1 MSINETQEI
10 ELDRF
15 IDSLR
20 SGKLDESEMTKLDER
35 LREDADFRQLY
46 RARVR
51 MESNLLSVYQLE
63 EKAITPPV
71 ITNTKTRNLRSFWYM
86 AAGAGIAATLI
97 LSFLTLFQEAKTP
110 IIPAVAKIEVESEAS
125 WAGMLP
131 FTANGDLGAGEI
143 YLKTG
148 VAEIR
153 FVSGV
158 RVSLEAPARL
168 DVINPMRCRLIEGN
182 IIVEVPDGAEGFI
195 VDTPEG
201 HAVDYGTNFA
211 VTVNNENQ
219 TSKFVVING
228 EIAVHHKSTQISKTL
243 LTGESVRLTKKDIVT
258 VKPSFG
264 KESNTQTLN
273 NSLRL
278 RTNGR
283 ETSIVRNDQRELWLS
298 PDLLMVKAD
307 VRMKNE
313 NSLSPILLPKE
324 RRSLI
329 GFNLGGLNT
338 QRIHSA
344 KFRLNIVPS
353 GLGFAS
359 FLPDT
364 CHFEVYGIKEKPN
377 LESWWTTTL
386 KWRDAPGSIVGGV
399 EIDYSEVDLLGTFDI
414 PKGRLEGSVIF
425 TTDRLIKYL
434 KNDTTDEVGFLIV
447 MTTIPKKQWSLV
459 HAFASSTHH
468 NAAGPS
474 LEIELEE

>member
-158 RVSLEAPARL
+158 RVSL
-168 DVINPMRCRLIEGN
+168 
-182 IIVEVPDGAEGFI
+182 
-195 VDTPEG
+195 
-201 HAVDYGTNFA
+201 
-211 VTVNNENQ
+211 
-219 TSKFVVING
+219 
-228 EIAVHHKSTQISKTL
+228 
-243 LTGESVRLTKKDIVT
+243 
-258 VKPSFG
+258 
-264 KESNTQTLN
+264 
-273 NSLRL
+273 
-278 RTNGR
+278 
-283 ETSIVRNDQRELWLS
+283 
-298 PDLLMVKAD
+298 
-307 VRMKNE
+307 
-313 NSLSPILLPKE
+313 
-324 RRSLI
+324 
-329 GFNLGGLNT
+329 
-338 QRIHSA
+338 
-344 KFRLNIVPS
+344 
-353 GLGFAS
+353 
-359 FLPDT
+359 
-364 CHFEVYGIKEKPN
+364 
-377 LESWWTTTL
+377 
-386 KWRDAPGSIVGGV
+386 
-399 EIDYSEVDLLGTFDI
+399 
-414 PKGRLEGSVIF
+414 
-425 TTDRLIKYL
+425 
-434 KNDTTDEVGFLIV
+434 
-447 MTTIPKKQWSLV
+447 
-459 HAFASSTHH
+459 
-468 NAAGPS
+468 
-474 LEIELEE
+474 